1 LSKVPATI
9 TMIIYLYGPDSY
21 RRQEKLKEIVANYKK
36 KHSTITIDK
45 FIEGEFERFGD
56 FIKNQS
62 LFDSFK
68 LAIIFEAFISENKN
82 FAELL
87 KAHLNSKN
95 IILLIS
101 VDKKLPKEFN
111 FILNS
116 SAETSVLSQSFEK
129 LETTQIENFVKK
141 EALKRDLKL
150 PIQTI
155 NSLVRANSSDL
166 WGIVNDLDKLEL
178 GGKLEESLAE
188 PEFFSLIN
196 RVRRGDITALEILL
210 HKQEPAMIFNIIASQ
225 AGPDLKEKMADY
237 DVAIKSGKLDY
248 EEALLS
254 VILI

>member
-1 LSKVPATI
+1 
-9 TMIIYLYGPDSY
+9 MIIYLYGPDSY

-36 KHSTITIDK
+36 KHSTTTIDK
-45 FIEGEFERFGD
+45 FIEDEFERFED

-68 LAIIFEAFISENKN
+68 LAIIFESAIWRTAPENKN
-82 FAELL
+82 FIELL
-87 KAHLNSKN
+87 KSHLDSKN

-111 FILNS
+111 FLLNPS
-116 SAETSVLSQSFEK
+116 TGASVLSQSFEELK
-129 LETTQIENFVKK
+129 TAQVENFAKK
-141 EALKRDLKL
+141 EALRRGLKL
-150 PIQTI
+150 PAQVI
-155 NSLVRANSSDL
+155 NSLVRVNSSDL
-166 WGIVNDLDKLEL
+166 WGIINDLDKLEL
-178 GGKLEESLAE
+178 GGKLEEGLIE

-225 AGPDLKEKMADY
+225 AGPDLKEKMANY

-248 EEALLS
+248 EEALLD
-254 VILI
+254 VILT